1 MPSQN
6 NNNLHKDHRRRVKER
21 FLSGGLEHFS
31 PHEVLELL
39 LFYAVP
45 QKDTNVLGHR
55 LLTHFGSLSRVF
67 NASYEE
73 LCSIDGV
80 GEHAATLL
88 QLVLPVASY
97 VLSREQS
104 SKAESFDT
112 VERMGQFFVKRYMGV
127 RNEFVDILLLN
138 NRFSF
143 LECVRVHE
151 GSINSVAIT
160 PRRLL
165 EIAIQNHAAM
175 AVIAHNHPGG
185 MAVPSHDD
193 IETTLDLRSA
203 FSAVGV
209 TLLEHIVVAG
219 NYYSPILLRLN
230 LTSVRDETS
239 SFLHNDCA
247 LAANVDIQPTCFATE
262 HREKAF

>member
-1 MPSQN
+1 MPSPN
-6 NNNLHKDHRRRVKER
+6 NDNPHKEHRRRVKER
-21 FLSGGLEHFS
+21 FLSDGLEHFS

-55 LLTHFGSLSRVF
+55 LLSHFGSLYRVF
-67 NASYEE
+67 SASYEE
-73 LCSIDGV
+73 LCSIEGV

-88 QLVLPVASY
+88 RLMLPAASY
-97 VLSREQS
+97 VLSRERS
-104 SKAESFDT
+104 NDPEPFDT
-112 VERMGQFFVKRYMGV
+112 IDRIGQYFVKRYMGA

-143 LECVRVHE
+143 LACVRVHE
-151 GSINSVAIT
+151 GSVNSVAIT

-165 EIAIQNHAAM
+165 EVAFQHHASM
-175 AVIAHNHPGG
+175 AVIAHNHPAGL
-185 MAVPSHDD
+185 AVPSRDD
-193 IETTLDLRSA
+193 IDTTLNLRSA

-219 NYYSPILLRLN
+219 NRYSPILLRLN
-230 LTSVRDETS
+230 MASVQDETS
-239 SFLHNDCA
+239 SFLYPNRSF
-247 LAANVDIQPTCFATE
+247 AADDQL
-262 HREKAF
+262 